1 MNADLE
7 KLQQSNQTELE
18 KRGSLFNIG
27 APVTDSVTIR
37 DHIAVGFGDGT
48 VRFFQ
53 SESEPKIVKA
63 H

>member
-7 KLQQSNQTELE
+7 KLQQSNKTELE
-18 KRGSLFNIG
+18 KRGSFFNIG

-53 SESEPKIVKA
+53 SK
-63 H
+63 